1 MAGKKTRRAVAEG
14 GLTITSLMDAMTIIL
29 CFLLKSYEASD
40 VTVTPSDDLKIPSSS
55 ALAPIKSTV
64 QLIVSQ
70 SRILVDGEHVVNLQE
85 YVDDEGRT
93 TFEVPE
99 DEKKGQLI
107 SELFNNLD
115 RKAQDLKQIHD
126 STGLTEA
133 EFKGQI
139 LLQCDRNLPFSL
151 IREVMYTAG
160 QAQFG
165 EFKFVVVSTS
175 GG

>member
-1 MAGKKTRRAVAEG
+1 MPGKKLRRSVAEG

-55 ALAPIKSTV
+55 AMAPIKSTV

-70 SRILVDGEHVVNLQE
+70 TAILVDGKKVVDVE
-85 YVDDEGRT
+85 PFTDSAGRLS
-93 TFEVPE
+93 FQVPMG
-99 DEKKGQLI
+99 EKKGQLI
-107 SELFNNLD
+107 SELYNVLD
-115 RKAQDLKQIHD
+115 DKAQDLKEIHD
-126 STGLTEA
+126 STGLAEA

-139 LLQCDRNLPFSL
+139 LLQCDRKLPFTL
-151 IREVMYTAG
+151 IREVMFTAG

-175 GG
+175 SG